1 MAYFFMVTT
10 WLVMCLLI
18 GTCLDYWWHLRPMLM
33 DALTTPKVSYP
44 ESPRTETPTRPT
56 PTPSASTR
64 SETVDV
70 VYDEDDLD
78 IYTPGSVGH
87 HISTLLL
94 RDTRTRLPLPS

>member
-10 WLVMCLLI
+10 WLVMCLLV

-33 DALTTPKVSYP
+33 DALATPKASYP
-44 ESPRTETPTRPT
+44 EAPTRPT
-56 PTPSASTR
+56 PTPSAPTK

-70 VYDEDDLD
+70 VYEENDLD

-94 RDTRTRLPLPS
+94 RDTRTKLPLPG